1 MRIAE
6 PAIAAAQQHDAL
18 AGLGQIGEHG
28 LFVVVEDLSPDRH
41 AQHEIAALGAGLVGA
56 GAATA
61 FLGTKMLLI
70 TVVDQR
76 VQIVR
81 RLEGDVAALAAIA
94 AIRPAELD
102 ELLAA
107 KAHGTAA
114 AVTALQVDLGLVE
127 EFHRSP

>member
-1 MRIAE
+1 MRVAE
-6 PAIAAAQQHDAL
+6 AAIAAAQQDDAL
-18 AGLGQIGEHG
+18 ARLGQIGEHG
-28 LFVVVEDLSPDRH
+28 FLVVIEDLGPDRH
-41 AQHEIAALGAGLVGA
+41 PQHEIAALGAGLVGA

-61 FLGTKMLLI
+61 FLSPKMLLI
-70 TVVDQR
+70 MVVDQR

-81 RLEGDVAALAAIA
+81 RLEHDVAALAAIA
-94 AIRPAELD
+94 TIRPAKLD

-107 KAHGTAA
+107 KAHGAAA

>member
-1 MRIAE
+1 MRVAE
-6 PAIAAAQQHDAL
+6 PAIATVQQHDSL
-18 AGLGQIGEHG
+18 TRLGQIGEHG
-28 LFVVVEDLSPDRH
+28 LLVVVEELGPNRDT
-41 AQHEIAALGAGLVGA
+41 QHEIAALGAGLVGA

-61 FLGTKMLLI
+61 FLSTKMLLI

-81 RLEGDVAALAAIA
+81 RLEHDVAALAAIA
-94 AIRPAELD
+94 AIRPTELD

-107 KAHGTAA
+107 KAHGAAA

>member
-6 PAIAAAQQHDAL
+6 PAITAAQQHDAL

-28 LFVVVEDLSPDRH
+28 LFVVVEDLGPDRH

-56 GAATA
+56 GAATP

-81 RLEGDVAALAAIA
+81 RPKPDVAALPAIP
-94 AIRPAELD
+94 AIRPAKPD
-102 ELLAA
+102 ELPRP
-107 KAHGTAA
+107 KALGAPP
-114 AVTALQVDLGLVE
+114 AVPPL
-127 EFHRSP
+127 

>member
-1 MRIAE
+1 MRWPGSVKSAST
-6 PAIAAAQQHDAL
+6 
-18 AGLGQIGEHG
+18 
-28 LFVVVEDLSPDRH
+28 VSLSSSRIWVPTGTRSTRSRPF
-41 AQHEIAALGAGLVGA
+41 AALGAGLVGA

-81 RLEGDVAALAAIA
+81 RLEHDVAALAAIA

-107 KAHGTAA
+107 KAHGAA
-114 AVTALQVDLGLVE
+114 AAITALQIDLGLVE
-127 EFHRSP
+127 EFHWSP